1 MAQATVQER
10 HTSTRP
16 SRKPRLRL
24 RDLKAYLYL
33 IPALVILGAFI
44 YFPIIESFRLSLHR
58 VAPFGGESEIY
69 LGFQHYAR
77 LLTSSEFWNN
87 VSVSLWFMVGT
98 VPVGIGLA
106 VLVALL
112 LSYPVKRLSWA
123 HRTLIFVPVIIS
135 SAVAGVLFRWL
146 YNPVIGHLN
155 TWLAAVGI
163 DGPNWLTSR
172 DWALFA
178 VTVAVAWRQL
188 GFNVIIALAGLQ
200 QIDESFYDA
209 AKVDGAGVWQRI
221 RHITIPLLSPTLF
234 FLVVVNVIFSLQAFG
249 EIDIL
254 TQGGPGQATE
264 NLVYSVFVDGF
275 VGTRFRGL
283 ASAQAFLLALM
294 IIAVSFLQFR
304 GFQKKVHYQ

>member
-10 HTSTRP
+10 HTSSRP
-16 SRKPRLRL
+16 APGRRHRL

-58 VAPFGGESEIY
+58 VPPFGGDSEIFVG
-69 LGFQHYAR
+69 LDHYAR

-87 VSVSLWFMVGT
+87 VQVSLWFMVGT

-155 TWLAAVGI
+155 TWLDAIGI

-172 DWALFA
+172 TWALFA

-200 QIDESFYDA
+200 QIDESYYEA

-221 RHITIPLLSPTLF
+221 RHITLPLLSPTLF

-294 IIAVSFLQFR
+294 IVAVSFLQFR